1 MFKGVQFVYL
11 KKPGGRKRESLPE
24 PVDNNNVT
32 GGGLWSAF
40 WNSLLGGS
48 LQLYIFWVNIN
59 YFVLQTF
66 TITAAWTVNTLRP
79 TVSVCRGYSPASGP
93 LF

>member
-1 MFKGVQFVYL
+1 MVFSVYL
-11 KKPGGRKRESLPE
+11 CVKGREGERGSQSQR

-48 LQLYIFWVNIN
+48 LQLHIFWVNIN
-59 YFVLQTF
+59 YSVLQTF
-66 TITAAWTVNTLRP
+66 TITAAWTVSMLRP
-79 TVSVCRGYSPASGP
+79 TVCVFA
-93 LF
+93 